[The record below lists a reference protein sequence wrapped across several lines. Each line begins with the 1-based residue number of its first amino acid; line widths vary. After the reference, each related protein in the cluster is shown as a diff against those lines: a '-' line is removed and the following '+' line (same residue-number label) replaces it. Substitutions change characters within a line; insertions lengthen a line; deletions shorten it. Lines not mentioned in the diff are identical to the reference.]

1 MAMTAHDHRVTR
13 AARAVAT
20 VPKPAAHPL
29 PELDP
34 LVLARRLV
42 VFTPGGLEAA
52 RLWESARRDIAGL
65 TTTEIVQRVMTHNPD
80 SFWAIARRDR
90 YKSTAPAGDG
100 FLAFLMLNEAG
111 MKGLVDGTLNTKD
124 PDLKF
129 LAQQNEKPAG
139 IYVWG
144 VHARGYIAGGI
155 ALAFEKVWTPQ
166 YRDVDLYA
174 RAVTTDGHRI
184 LEGLGFHR
192 GASYGGVTTS
202 HLHMYSRSDT
212 PSGSC
217 CQRKNYSPSIQIQK
231 LAVTV
236 VRTFE
241 DLMRVM
247 TIRGA
252 VYMAE
257 QECPYEEEFDG
268 NDFSATH
275 LLGYV
280 GDEPAGCMRI
290 RYFADFAKVE
300 RLAVRKEFRS
310 AGLAPHL
317 VRTSVELCEMK
328 GYQRLYV
335 HSQKRLVKFWTK
347 CGFRTFEGGQELI
360 FSDFDYVEMILDTDR
375 HPQTISIGIDPYV
388 IIRPEGNWHSPG
400 ILERSRVR
408 PIKQPINKVPA

>member
-1 MAMTAHDHRVTR
+1 MTAHDHRITR
-13 AARAVAT
+13 AAVSRLA
-20 VPKPAAHPL
+20 KPVAHPL

-34 LVLARRLV
+34 QVLAKRLV
-42 VFTPGGLEAA
+42 VFTPNGLEAA
-52 RLWESARRDIAGL
+52 RLWECARRDIAGL

-80 SFWAIARRDR
+80 SFWAIARRSR

-100 FLAFLMLNEAG
+100 FLAFLMLNEEG
-111 MKGLVDGTLNTKD
+111 MKGLVDGALNTKD

-129 LAQQNEKPAG
+129 LARQNEKPAG

-144 VHARGYIAGGI
+144 IHARGPVAGGI
-155 ALAFEKVWTPQ
+155 PLALEKVWTPL
-166 YRDVDLYA
+166 YRDVNMYA
-174 RAVTTDGHRI
+174 RAVTMDGQRL
-184 LEGLGFHR
+184 LEAVGFQR
-192 GASYGGVTTS
+192 GASYQGVTTS
-202 HLHMYSRSDT
+202 LLHMYCRADASENS
-212 PSGSC
+212 P
-217 CQRKNYSPSIQIQK
+217 QRKHYSPAPQK
-231 LAVTV
+231 PELSVTV
-236 VRTFE
+236 ARTIE
-241 DLMRVM
+241 DLVRVM
-247 TIRGA
+247 TVRAA
-252 VYMAE
+252 VYIAE

-335 HSQKRLVKFWTK
+335 HSQKRLVKFWEK
-347 CGFRTFEGGQELI
+347 CGFKTFEGGQELI
-360 FSDFDYVEMILDTDR
+360 FSDFDYVEMILNTVR

-400 ILERSRVR
+400 ILERSRIR
-408 PIKQPINKVPA
+408 PIKSPVNKVPT

>member
-1 MAMTAHDHRVTR
+1 MTAHDHRITR
-13 AARAVAT
+13 AAGAVAH
-20 VPKPAAHPL
+20 VPRPAAHPL

-34 LVLARRLV
+34 QVLAKRLV
-42 VFTPGGLEAA
+42 VFTPNGLEAA
-52 RLWESARRDIAGL
+52 RLWENARKDIAGL

-90 YKSTAPAGDG
+90 YKSTAPAGEG

-129 LAQQNEKPAG
+129 LARQNEKPAG
-139 IYVWG
+139 IYAWG
-144 VHARGYIAGGI
+144 VHAQGYLAGGI
-155 ALAFEKVWTPQ
+155 ALVFEKVWTPQ

-174 RAVTTDGHRI
+174 RSVTMDGQRI
-184 LEGLGFHR
+184 LEGLGFCR

-202 HLHMYSRSDT
+202 HLHMYRRSDGS
-212 PSGSC
+212 SGSYRR
-217 CQRKNYSPSIQIQK
+217 RKNYSPAVEKQK
-231 LAVTV
+231 LTVTV
-236 VRTFE
+236 ARTIE
-241 DLMRVM
+241 DFMRIM

-317 VRTSVELCEMK
+317 VRTSVELCAMK

-347 CGFRTFEGGQELI
+347 CGFRTFEGGQELV

-375 HPQTISIGIDPYV
+375 HPQTISIGMDPYV
-388 IIRPEGNWHSPG
+388 IIRPEGAWHTPG

-408 PIKQPINKVPA
+408 PIKSVDKVST

>member
-1 MAMTAHDHRVTR
+1 MTAHDHRITR
-13 AARAVAT
+13 AAGAVAQ
-20 VPKPAAHPL
+20 VRRPAAHSL
-29 PELDP
+29 AELDP
-34 LVLARRLV
+34 QLLAKRSV
-42 VFTPGGLEAA
+42 VFTPNSSEAA

-65 TTTEIVQRVMTHNPD
+65 TTTEVVQRVMTHNPD
-80 SFWAIARRDR
+80 SFWAIAHRDQ
-90 YKSTAPAGDG
+90 YKSAAPAGDG
-100 FLAFLMLNEAG
+100 FLAFLMFNEAG

-124 PDLKF
+124 PGLKF
-129 LAQQNEKPAG
+129 LARQNEKPAG
-139 IYVWG
+139 IYIWAL
-144 VHARGYIAGGI
+144 HARGYLAGGM

-166 YRDVDLYA
+166 YRDVNIYA

-184 LEGLGFHR
+184 LQGMDFCR
-192 GASYGGVTTS
+192 GASYGGITTP
-202 HLHMYSRSDT
+202 HLYMYRRSDA
-212 PSGSC
+212 SSENFR
-217 CQRKNYSPSIQIQK
+217 QRKNYSPTLQK
-231 LAVTV
+231 KKLTVTV
-236 VRTFE
+236 ARTIE
-241 DLMRVM
+241 DFMRIM

-347 CGFRTFEGGQELI
+347 CGFRTFEGGQELV
-360 FSDFDYVEMILDTDR
+360 FSDFDYVEMILERER
-375 HPQTISIGIDPYV
+375 HPQTISIGMDPYV

-408 PIKQPINKVPA
+408 PIKSVEKVSA

>member
-1 MAMTAHDHRVTR
+1 MTAHDHRITR
-13 AARAVAT
+13 AAGAVAQA
-20 VPKPAAHPL
+20 PKPASHPL
-29 PELDP
+29 AELDP
-34 LVLARRLV
+34 QLLAKRLV
-42 VFTPGGLEAA
+42 VFTPDSSEAA
-52 RLWESARRDIAGL
+52 RLWESARKDIAGL
-65 TTTEIVQRVMTHNPD
+65 TTTEVVQRVMTHNPD

-90 YKSTAPAGDG
+90 YKSAAPAGDG
-100 FLAFLMLNEAG
+100 FLAFLMLNETG

-129 LAQQNEKPAG
+129 LARQNEKPAG
-139 IYVWG
+139 IYIWG
-144 VHARGYIAGGI
+144 VHARGYLAGGM
-155 ALAFEKVWTPQ
+155 ALALEKIWTPQ
-166 YRDVDLYA
+166 YRDVDIYA
-174 RAVTTDGHRI
+174 RAVTTDGHR
-184 LEGLGFHR
+184 LAEVLGFCH
-192 GASYGGVTTS
+192 GASYGGITTP
-202 HLHMYSRSDT
+202 HLHTYRRSDA
-212 PSGSC
+212 SSENVR
-217 CQRKNYSPSIQIQK
+217 QRKNYSPTLQKQK
-231 LAVTV
+231 LTVTV
-236 VRTFE
+236 VRTIE
-241 DLMRVM
+241 DFMRVM

-280 GDEPAGCMRI
+280 GDEPAGCMRV

-360 FSDFDYVEMILDTDR
+360 FSDFDYVEMILDMDR

-408 PIKQPINKVPA
+408 PIKPPIDKVPT

>member
-1 MAMTAHDHRVTR
+1 MTAHDHRVTR
-13 AARAVAT
+13 AAGALARA
-20 VPKPAAHPL
+20 PRPAAHPL

-34 LVLARRLV
+34 QVLAKRLV
-42 VFTPGGLEAA
+42 IFTPNGLEAA
-52 RLWESARRDIAGL
+52 RLWENARKDIAGL
-65 TTTEIVQRVMTHNPD
+65 TTTEIVQRAMTHNPD
-80 SFWAIARRDR
+80 CFWAIAHRDQ

-111 MKGLVDGTLNTKD
+111 MRGLVDGTLNTKD

-129 LAQQNEKPAG
+129 LARQSEKPAG
-139 IYVWG
+139 IYAWG
-144 VHARGYIAGGI
+144 VHAQGNLAGGI
-155 ALAFEKVWTPQ
+155 ALVFEKFWTPQ
-166 YRDVDLYA
+166 YRDVNVYA
-174 RAVTTDGHRI
+174 RAATTDGHRI
-184 LEGLGFHR
+184 LEGLGFRR
-192 GASYGGVTTS
+192 GASYGGVTTP
-202 HLHMYSRSDT
+202 HLYMYRRSDGS
-212 PSGSC
+212 SGNHR
-217 CQRKNYSPSIQIQK
+217 QRKSYSPSVEKQK
-231 LAVTV
+231 PTV
-236 VRTFE
+236 RVARTIE
-241 DLMRVM
+241 DFMRIV

-252 VYMAE
+252 VYIAE

-280 GDEPAGCMRI
+280 GGEPAGCMRI

-317 VRTSVELCEMK
+317 VRASVELCEMK

-347 CGFRTFEGGQELI
+347 CGFKTFEGGQELI
-360 FSDFDYVEMILDTDR
+360 FSDFDYVEMIMDTVR

-388 IIRPEGNWHSPG
+388 IIRPEGDWHSPG

-408 PIKQPINKVPA
+408 PLKPTAEKVST